1 MLQNIRDRSQSW
13 LAWIILGLISIPF
26 AFWGMDSY
34 FQNSDNDIVVAEVEG
49 TEISL
54 ATYRTVMKQQQNRM
68 RQILGAQ
75 FDPEMFDRAEIK
87 QAVLENL
94 IQDQVEARAARA
106 WGFQISD
113 ELLRQTIADIPE
125 LQRNGRFDN
134 DLYRR
139 VLAQQGM
146 TEAQFEVNL
155 RRDMAQQLMR
165 SSLQSS
171 AVIGE
176 RMLADAVALRDEV
189 RRARSSRISAA
200 AWKDEVKPSDAQI
213 QDAYTAAAARFQEP
227 EEVRVAWI
235 EASLGALAKEESVS
249 EEELRALYDSRVQAF
264 QANEQRRARHILL
277 TVDAG
282 ADEATWQAAEQQ
294 LNGWRMQVTA
304 GADFAALAKEHSQDP
319 GSAAEGGDLGFFERG
334 VMVPAFDQAVF
345 SLQPSEVSQPIR
357 TEFGMHLIQLVE
369 VRADEPPSFA
379 DERPALLKEMQ
390 RIQAEERF
398 YDLVDRLANAAYEH
412 PDGLTVPAEL
422 TGLSVQESGWF
433 TAQGGEGMMRH
444 PQIVQRAFSDEV
456 MRQGRN
462 SGLIELEPDH
472 VLVLRVLEHKPAR
485 QQALAEVLD
494 DVVAL
499 VKQRLQAEAAKEAAE
514 AQLEALRSDQA
525 LFTVCCAWSEA
536 KDYQRNAAEDREL
549 VAGLFAMNAEQERY
563 ARVALRNGDQ
573 LLVALE
579 QVTPGTLEALDA
591 QARTQL
597 ELALR
602 TARAEEWASD
612 ALADFRAGLAIET
625 FPQRLN

>member
-412 PDGLTVPAEL
+412 PDGLTVAAEL

-444 PQIVQRAFSDEV
+444 PQVVQRAFSDEV

-525 LFTVCCAWSEA
+525 LFAVCCAWSEA

>member
-26 AFWGMDSY
+26 AFWGVDSY
-34 FQNSDNDIVVAEVEG
+34 FQNSDSDVVVAEVDG

-54 ATYRTVMKQQQNRM
+54 ATYRNVMQQQQNRM

-106 WGFQISD
+106 WGFQVSD
-113 ELLRQTIADIPE
+113 GLLRQTIAGIPE
-125 LQRNGRFDN
+125 LQRNGRFDS

-146 TEAQFEVNL
+146 TEAQFESNL

-165 SSLQSS
+165 ASLQSS

-176 RMLADAVALRDEV
+176 QTLAAAVALRDEV
-189 RRARSSRISAA
+189 RRARTLQITASSWA
-200 AWKDEVKPSDAQI
+200 DEVKPSDEQV
-213 QDAYTAAAARFQEP
+213 QQAYAAAAARFQEP

-235 EASLGALAKEESVS
+235 EASLEDLAKEESVA

-277 TVDAG
+277 MVDTN
-282 ADEATWQAAEQQ
+282 ADESAWQTAEKQ
-294 LNGWRMQVTA
+294 LAEWRTQIAA

-319 GSAAEGGDLGFFERG
+319 GSAVEGGDLGFFERG
-334 VMVPAFDQAVF
+334 VMVPVFDQTVF
-345 SLQPSEVSQPIR
+345 GLQQGELSQPIR

-369 VRADEPPSFA
+369 IRADDPPTFA
-379 DERPALLKEMQ
+379 SERLVLLKEMQ

-412 PDGLTVPAEL
+412 PDGLTVASEL
-422 TGLSVQESGWF
+422 TGLAVQESTWF
-433 TAQGGEGMMRH
+433 TQRGGEGLLRH
-444 PQIVQRAFSDEV
+444 PQVVQRAFSEEV
-456 MRQGRN
+456 LRQGRN

-472 VLVLRVLEHKPAR
+472 VLVLRVLQHKPAR
-485 QQALAEVLD
+485 QQPLAEVLD

-499 VKQRLQAEAAKEAAE
+499 VKQGLQAEAATQAAE
-514 AQLEALRSDQA
+514 SQLEALRAGQTLNA
-525 LFTVCCAWSEA
+525 RWGAWSEA
-536 KDYQRNAAEDREL
+536 KDYQRSDTADRAL
-549 VAGLFAMNAEQERY
+549 LAGLFSMNAEQDRY
-563 ARVALRNGDQ
+563 VRVALRNGDQ
-573 LLVALE
+573 LLIALE
-579 QVTPGTLEALDA
+579 QVTPGKLGDLDT

-597 ELALR
+597 ELALQN
-602 TARAEEWASD
+602 ARAEEWASD
-612 ALADFRAGLAIET
+612 ALAQFRSGLSIET

>member
-412 PDGLTVPAEL
+412 PDGLTVAAEL

-525 LFTVCCAWSEA
+525 LFTVCCAWSDA

>member
-412 PDGLTVPAEL
+412 PDGLTVAAEL

>member
-412 PDGLTVPAEL
+412 PDGLTVAAEL

-444 PQIVQRAFSDEV
+444 PQVVQRAFSDEV

-525 LFTVCCAWSEA
+525 LFTVCCAWSDA
-536 KDYQRNAAEDREL
+536 KDYLRNDTEDRAL

>member
-412 PDGLTVPAEL
+412 PDGLTVAAEL

-444 PQIVQRAFSDEV
+444 PQVVQRAFSDEV

-472 VLVLRVLEHKPAR
+472 VLVLRVVEHKPAR

>member
-412 PDGLTVPAEL
+412 PDGLTVAAEL

-472 VLVLRVLEHKPAR
+472 VLVLRVVEHKPAR